1 MFEWELRDPWFL
13 LACLLAPLVYLMAT
27 RSSSWVQFSSL
38 MVPDQVPRSLR
49 ARLAKLPAVLMAV
62 AVGLLAIALAGPRTP
77 NAETQVFRE
86 GIAIMMVVDRSSSMD
101 ARDLVRDDRS
111 VNRLT
116 VVQEVFER
124 FVLGGGHSGRGR
136 PDDMIGLV
144 TFAGFADSLCPLTLD
159 HGNLVSM
166 ATDIEIV
173 TQRSEDGTAIGE
185 GLALAV
191 ERLRRNPAK
200 SKIAILLTDG
210 VSNRGDIQPRKAAEL
225 AADHDIKVYC
235 IGAGTNGLAPFP
247 THDPFTGRPVLVR
260 QRVEIDEETLRE
272 MSRKT
277 GGQYFRATDVD
288 ALEGIYAEIDRL
300 ERTRITEVRYLEYT
314 EHYSAF
320 VRIAVGLV
328 AFASIAGQSVLRRLP

>member
-1 MFEWELRDPWFL
+1 MFDWELRDPWFL
-13 LACLLAPLVYLMAT
+13 LACFLAPLAYFVST

-38 MVPDQVPRSLR
+38 MVPDQAPRTLR
-49 ARLAKLPAVLMAV
+49 GRLTKLPAVLTAV
-62 AVGLLAIALAGPRTP
+62 AVALLAIALAGPRTP
-77 NAETQVFRE
+77 NAETQIYRE

-116 VVQEVFER
+116 VVQEVFQR

-144 TFAGFADSLCPLTLD
+144 AFAGYADSLCPLTLD

-173 TQRSEDGTAIGE
+173 RERSEDGTAIGE

-191 ERLRRNPAK
+191 ERLRRNRSK

-210 VSNRGDIQPRKAAEL
+210 VSNRGDIQPRQAAEL

-235 IGAGTNGLAPFP
+235 IGAGTSGLAPFP
-247 THDPFTGRPVLVR
+247 ADDPFTGRRVLVK
-260 QRVEIDEETLRE
+260 QRVEIDEETLQE
-272 MSRKT
+272 IARKT
-277 GGQYFRATDVD
+277 GGRYFRANDAD
-288 ALEGIYAEIDRL
+288 ALEDIYAVIDRL
-300 ERTRITEVRYLEYT
+300 ERTKITEVRYLEYT
-314 EHYSAF
+314 EHYAAF
-320 VRIAVGLV
+320 VTAAFGLV
-328 AFASIAGQSVLRRLP
+328 AFASIASRSALRRLP